1 MDPKQ
6 KMIFAAVAGVCG
18 LAIAALAVLLFM
30 QIGAMNEAR
39 EARDSAESELSSYYS
54 ETPYPSKVNREIRV
68 KDAETYTA
76 VSTAARN
83 LLAATLAYPQGE
95 SPSQFVTRV
104 VDTIHVLDGRKNA
117 SRVELID
124 SMAKGKTSTAA
135 NEAVMD
141 YSFGK
146 YVVQG
151 ELPKEADV
159 PRLAKQFAVIE
170 HVCDLLLDAGALD
183 ITQVTREMFDTA
195 GEPKE
200 EEASTSRSR
209 KNRRNRKETKAQA
222 PATGVE
228 VAAPLVEDGVTAEQ
242 FSVTFRARY
251 TAVAKALNALNT
263 DDLFIVVTDLSFN
276 NASDLRARTAE
287 MVKRRQSARAT
298 AARRARNR
306 DAEAATAA
314 PDEPL
319 FANAAPAERLLTDP
333 ENAVPLEVTLKFEV
347 YSVPPAETPEAESE
361 AAE

>member
-68 KDAETYTA
+68 KDAETYAA

-141 YSFGK
+141 YSCMFWYHQHRPHDGQTCLRQRRDHLGQGK
-146 YVVQG
+146 NHLCV
-151 ELPKEADV
+151 
-159 PRLAKQFAVIE
+159 RLLRV
-170 HVCDLLLDAGALD
+170 
-183 ITQVTREMFDTA
+183 
-195 GEPKE
+195 
-200 EEASTSRSR
+200 RSR
-209 KNRRNRKETKAQA
+209 TLAGLLPGLRRVEHLCGGRGRGRTKRGVSRKAYVCYQQRLRGRGRLQRA
-222 PATGVE
+222 FPARFY
-228 VAAPLVEDGVTAEQ
+228 PH
-242 FSVTFRARY
+242 
-251 TAVAKALNALNT
+251 
-263 DDLFIVVTDLSFN
+263 
-276 NASDLRARTAE
+276 
-287 MVKRRQSARAT
+287 
-298 AARRARNR
+298 
-306 DAEAATAA
+306 
-314 PDEPL
+314 
-319 FANAAPAERLLTDP
+319 
-333 ENAVPLEVTLKFEV
+333 
-347 YSVPPAETPEAESE
+347 
-361 AAE
+361 